1 MIFFL
6 SIGMS
11 CALFRMN
18 TSKIS
23 GFFFHLNRFEQFA
36 GSGFSTCAD
45 LSSSFSSIACYLG
58 FFTPKKNV
66 CGANE
71 PSLADILSS
80 RCLCISRFIVNL

>member
-58 FFTPKKNV
+58 FFTPKKMFV
-66 CGANE
+66 VRM
-71 PSLADILSS
+71 S
-80 RCLCISRFIVNL
+80 RPWLIFCLRVACVLV